1 MKKTIITAVSYQVKE
16 KFRGINILCGCK
28 TSEHMSSSWRHC
40 SNTYGK
46 LRNIPLAHFSTHS
59 SKQFALCGW
68 SEVDCKRDSMEDMMQ
83 GKKANELVN
92 QEEAWVISVRS
103 AHVVVT
109 RSNLRVL
116 GENRLD

>member
-1 MKKTIITAVSYQVKE
+1 
-16 KFRGINILCGCK
+16 
-28 TSEHMSSSWRHC
+28 
-40 SNTYGK
+40 
-46 LRNIPLAHFSTHS
+46 
-59 SKQFALCGW
+59 
-68 SEVDCKRDSMEDMMQ
+68 MQ